1 MKPTSHFEKW
11 ASLIIKYAWC
21 AVQHFGRESAL
32 PGALYNHSERLY
44 CPHPGFSQNRNSHP
58 HAGCCFVR
66 GQAADSKGPA
76 LVQVPAD
83 SHQTGTDCRTG
94 QQCVGTGESRV
105 ATPHLYL
112 PASCARF
119 IHKKRPGCWKFQQ
132 PGRSHF
138 CVLGSKWPKSDH
150 FFPRQ
155 RKSAL
160 KLIVSTHFCWLR
172 GQDLNLRP
180 PGYEKSKICALG
192 CCFVGFGGVVYQ
204 GSE

>member
-1 MKPTSHFEKW
+1 M
-11 ASLIIKYAWC
+11 LVYG
-21 AVQHFGRESAL
+21 QHFGRESAL

-119 IHKKRPGCWKFQQ
+119 IHKKRPGPVENSSSGAQLFFSFW
-132 PGRSHF
+132 
-138 CVLGSKWPKSDH
+138 VILGLGDLASDH
-150 FFPRQ
+150 LFLEAKKKCIETYR
-155 RKSAL
+155 
-160 KLIVSTHFCWLR
+160 STHFAGCR
-172 GQDLNLRP
+172 QDLNLRP
-180 PGYEKSKICALG
+180 PGMKIKVSALQ
-192 CCFVGFGGVVYQ
+192 CCFVGFGGAVYQ